1 MKVENKVRPNQE
13 QMAGFSEAG
22 PDGPIYMVNL
32 LRFKHKAEYQDGRAT
47 TLSGRGA
54 YDLYVE
60 GVSKLLAEVGGS
72 IVFNSTVERLMLG
85 EVEDLWDSIAIA
97 MYPSR
102 GAMLKM
108 MMTDGMQEISAHRE
122 AGLEGQLN
130 IETTSGEIPN
140 PSV

>member
-1 MKVENKVRPNQE
+1 MQVENRVVPNQK

-32 LRFKHKAEYQDGRAT
+32 LRFKDKAEYQDGRAT
-47 TLSGRGA
+47 DLSGREA
-54 YDLYVE
+54 YGLYAE
-60 GVSKLLAEVGGS
+60 GVSKLLTEVGGAV
-72 IVFNSTVERLMLG
+72 VFNGGVERLMLG

-108 MMTDGMQEISAHRE
+108 MMADGMKDISVHRE

-130 IETTSGEIPN
+130 IETTADEIPN
-140 PSV
+140 LS

>member
-1 MKVENKVRPNQE
+1 MEVENKVVPNQE

-32 LRFKHKAEYQDGRAT
+32 LRFKDKAEYQDGRET
-47 TLSGRGA
+47 DLSGREA
-54 YDLYVE
+54 YGLYAE
-60 GVSKLLAEVGGS
+60 GVTKLLAEVGGS
-72 IVFNSTVERLMLG
+72 VVFNGGVERLMLG

-108 MMTDGMQEISAHRE
+108 MMVDGMKDISVHRE

-130 IETTSGEIPN
+130 IETTSDGIPN
-140 PSV
+140 LSL

>member
-1 MKVENKVRPNQE
+1 MQVENRVVPNQE
-13 QMAGFSEAG
+13 QMAGFEESG

-32 LRFKHKAEYQDGRAT
+32 LRFKDKAEYQDGRAT
-47 TLSGRGA
+47 DLSGREA
-54 YDLYVE
+54 YGLYAE
-60 GVSKLLAEVGGS
+60 GVSKLLAEVGGAV
-72 IVFNSTVERLMLG
+72 VFNGGVERLMLG

-108 MMTDGMQEISAHRE
+108 MMTEGMKDISAHRE

-130 IETTSGEIPN
+130 IETTSDGIPKL
-140 PSV
+140 SQ